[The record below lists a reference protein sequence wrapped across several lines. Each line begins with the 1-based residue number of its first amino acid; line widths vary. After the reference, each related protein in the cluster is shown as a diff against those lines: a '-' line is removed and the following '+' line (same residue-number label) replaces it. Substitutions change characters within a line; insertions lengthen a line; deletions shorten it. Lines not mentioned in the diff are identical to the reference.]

1 VKASLGIS
9 DKLLL
14 AAYKLENT
22 GKIRF
27 SAEDLVVTS
36 WKMFPDAFGLKGY
49 SDTSGRALYPDS
61 NRVYV
66 EIMGS
71 KPLRKKGLLKKVGEK
86 LYQLTDAGRTR
97 VRSISQNTDKISED
111 KSRSK
116 STLARGKAHELIQLF
131 ESRAAKKNRRGD
143 REDISFYD
151 ACGFWGISPR
161 SNAKDL
167 WTSFSHVEDILKSA
181 SENLGTNKSAS
192 ARHGGIPYTSDDIVT
207 LEVLHKTM
215 KEKFSNELQIIKNRI
230 DERK

>member
-1 VKASLGIS
+1 
-9 DKLLL
+9 
-14 AAYKLENT
+14 
-22 GKIRF
+22 
-27 SAEDLVVTS
+27 
-36 WKMFPDAFGLKGY
+36 MFPDAFGLKGY
-49 SDTSGRALYPDS
+49 SDTLGRALYPDS

-131 ESRAAKKNRRGD
+131 ESRAAKKNRRGE

-181 SENLGTNKSAS
+181 LENLGTNKSAS
-192 ARHGGIPYTSDDIVT
+192 ARHRGVPYTSDDIVM
-207 LEVLHKTM
+207 LEVLHRTM
-215 KEKFSNELQIIKNRI
+215 KDKFSHELQIIKKRT